1 MSDNRTRKKRTTEYP
16 MDWGNSS
23 FIIIEPYPSIEFI
36 FSVFRFKLY
45 FVNYDN
51 IIISRINRKKLF
63 FKLKWSQ
70 LGKKCDHGKMRQFT

>member
-1 MSDNRTRKKRTTEYP
+1 

-23 FIIIEPYPSIEFI
+23 FIIIEPYPSTEFI
-36 FSVFRFKLY
+36 FYVFRFKLY

-63 FKLKWSQ
+63 FKLKWS
-70 LGKKCDHGKMRQFT
+70 